1 VGKVIGGW
9 ACNRGV
15 GFGGFEFD
23 HRLIPLKVWLRRD
36 ETGERQP
43 GYRRDLC
50 LRPGA
55 IVQAQL
61 SEFV

>member
-1 VGKVIGGW
+1 MVRW
-9 ACNRGV
+9 D
-15 GFGGFEFD
+15 FGFD
-23 HRLIPLKVWLRRD
+23 HRLIIPLKVWLRSD
-36 ETGERQP
+36 ETSERQP

-55 IVQAQL
+55 IFQAQL